1 MASSSSSLISY
12 TFTLFFNLALSLLLL
27 LSTLSKTSTQGSFSE
42 EVSEAITLKRME
54 KTTHLHFYFHDIVS
68 GKNPTAVKI
77 AGAEDGSVMGFGT
90 TFMMNDPLTEG
101 PESNSK
107 LVGRAQGMYA
117 LASEKNIPELLMVV
131 YYEFEQG
138 IYNGSSISILG
149 RNPVYNDVREMPI
162 VGGSGVFRFA
172 RDDTIRLCLIK
183 GFGTEIENEK
193 YHSVKPFDKWQLKR
207 SLTDFL
213 KSSFSLTVPE
223 DDIVVHRFED
233 LKKRKHDD
241 PVAHSALFIRDLG
254 FLSKFS
260 RSEILHGIDGEDDV
274 KELEKKFLDWRRS
287 VVGKTDGIELNLE
300 GVKFRLTASVPK
312 SNDFRMRKEWE
323 ELNAFGYSRGGR
335 QQQPDTIVL
344 KGVPSP

>member
-1 MASSSSSLISY
+1 MASSSSSSSLISY
-12 TFTLFFNLALSLLLL
+12 TFTLFFNLALFLLLL

-42 EVSEAITLKRME
+42 EVSEAIALKRME

-68 GKNPTAVKI
+68 GKNPTAVRI

-172 RDDTIRLCLIK
+172 RGYALAHTIWLDAKTGDATVEYNVYVI
-183 GFGTEIENEK
+183 
-193 YHSVKPFDKWQLKR
+193 HS
-207 SLTDFL
+207 
-213 KSSFSLTVPE
+213 
-223 DDIVVHRFED
+223 
-233 LKKRKHDD
+233 
-241 PVAHSALFIRDLG
+241 
-254 FLSKFS
+254 
-260 RSEILHGIDGEDDV
+260 
-274 KELEKKFLDWRRS
+274 
-287 VVGKTDGIELNLE
+287 
-300 GVKFRLTASVPK
+300 
-312 SNDFRMRKEWE
+312 
-323 ELNAFGYSRGGR
+323 
-335 QQQPDTIVL
+335 
-344 KGVPSP
+344 